1 LILDFLAQFS
11 PRLRAVL
18 ALLREVEDLFVVV
31 EDILHGKG
39 SDPQVQ
45 KALNQMRDVRRKFD
59 TINGFSDGR

>member
-1 LILDFLAQFS
+1 MLDLLARFS

-18 ALLREVEDLFVVV
+18 ALLREVDDLFVVV

-39 SDPQVQ
+39 RDPQVQ
-45 KALNQMRDVRRKFD
+45 KALNQMRDIRRKLS